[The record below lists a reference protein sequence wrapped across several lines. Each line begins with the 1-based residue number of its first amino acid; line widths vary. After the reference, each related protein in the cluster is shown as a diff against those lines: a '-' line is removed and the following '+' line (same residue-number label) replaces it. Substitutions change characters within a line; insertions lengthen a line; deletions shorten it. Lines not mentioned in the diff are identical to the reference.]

1 MCRVGRPASSWS
13 RVDDEVGAGEEIVEV
28 VAAICRASSRLRTC
42 MVPDTVRAPALDES
56 MPSMGLSLGLLATL
70 IVAGNAIDTPAE
82 RYMPD
87 MPDAASLPRRLSEG
101 QPCHVDT
108 HHPENGGYYVA
119 AGDGKARNETRSL
132 LLL

>member
-1 MCRVGRPASSWS
+1 
-13 RVDDEVGAGEEIVEV
+13 
-28 VAAICRASSRLRTC
+28 
-42 MVPDTVRAPALDES
+42 